1 MDNCRSPRDRQKMKQ
16 NAFKQSFLP
25 MNATRH
31 AHALLDV
38 TVQLHD
44 LQFRYRIPIV
54 YVLVD
59 VLSFDVPF
67 LTSWSGCPNSAD
79 QIGSRIQ
86 DINCPQLR
94 TTSQVTFLD
103 PHLHPDIWSLQE
115 ITLPLLAIS
124 NKRRQYTSQCL
135 LLPSLLAMLSRDAKR
150 PLRKRSLEPAF

>member
-1 MDNCRSPRDRQKMKQ
+1 MGNCEPPRNGESVEQ

-25 MNATRH
+25 MNATRQ
-31 AHALLDV
+31 AHALLVV
-38 TVQLHD
+38 TVHLYD
-44 LQFRYRIPIV
+44 SQFRYRIPIV

-59 VLSFDVPF
+59 VLSVDVPF

-124 NKRRQYTSQCL
+124 NKRR
-135 LLPSLLAMLSRDAKR
+135 
-150 PLRKRSLEPAF
+150 